1 MNKIFNKNKLIPYF
15 IIALISL
22 ISLIPFFSMNLSF
35 CNEARI
41 HIARIVSVKQII
53 SEGVFPPFISYKHMC
68 GFGYALNIFYGAL
81 TTYIPIIISYI
92 TKSEIIALKVYTLL
106 VVALSGFTMFNFVK
120 YIVKDDKKSSLI
132 ALIAA
137 IIYIL
142 APYKLANIYSRNAVG
157 EYTAF
162 IFIPMVFQGLY
173 SLLNSKKD
181 GKEYYIAIGAIGLI
195 LSHTITTIYVA
206 VFSVIYII
214 INFKKIKNLNVWK
227 KIFIN
232 ILIIL
237 SITAFYTVPLL
248 EHKLYGDYCIY
259 DNAEMGATG
268 ENVQATTVGLKE
280 WLSSEFSNN
289 EINLSL
295 GIIMIWGLLLTCV
308 TYKKSKDKE
317 EYTTFGLLAIIALF
331 MSSKL
336 FPWFAMP
343 RFLNIIQFAWRLS
356 GFFIFFASYICAVN
370 IVQFSSRIKDKH
382 NVLAITCIVLSCIFT
397 VISTMNY
404 WDTLNMK
411 EETDFENQIKNA
423 SKIGPYS
430 INREYLPIKS
440 LENLKYIQDRE
451 DKTYV
456 VSGEAII
463 LNENKEK
470 LHDVMDVTEV
480 KDATLELPYIYYHG
494 YTVAINGKKVDVH
507 ESDKG
512 FIEININEPGK
523 IEVAYT
529 GTITE
534 KCGMIISLVSAIIC
548 VCIYLFKRRVY
559 ETKE

>member
-142 APYKLANIYSRNAVG
+142 APYKLTNIYSRNAVG

-181 GKEYYIAIGAIGLI
+181 RKEYYIAIGAIGLI

-268 ENVQATTVGLKE
+268 KNVQATTVGLKE

-295 GIIMIWGLLLTCV
+295 
-308 TYKKSKDKE
+308 
-317 EYTTFGLLAIIALF
+317 
-331 MSSKL
+331 
-336 FPWFAMP
+336 
-343 RFLNIIQFAWRLS
+343 
-356 GFFIFFASYICAVN
+356 
-370 IVQFSSRIKDKH
+370 
-382 NVLAITCIVLSCIFT
+382 
-397 VISTMNY
+397 
-404 WDTLNMK
+404 
-411 EETDFENQIKNA
+411 
-423 SKIGPYS
+423 
-430 INREYLPIKS
+430 
-440 LENLKYIQDRE
+440 
-451 DKTYV
+451 
-456 VSGEAII
+456 
-463 LNENKEK
+463 
-470 LHDVMDVTEV
+470 
-480 KDATLELPYIYYHG
+480 
-494 YTVAINGKKVDVH
+494 
-507 ESDKG
+507 
-512 FIEININEPGK
+512 
-523 IEVAYT
+523 
-529 GTITE
+529 
-534 KCGMIISLVSAIIC
+534 
-548 VCIYLFKRRVY
+548 
-559 ETKE
+559 

>member
-142 APYKLANIYSRNAVG
+142 APYKLTNIYSRNAVG

-181 GKEYYIAIGAIGLI
+181 RKEYYIAIGAIGLI

-227 KIFIN
+227 KILIN

-237 SITAFYTVPLL
+237 
-248 EHKLYGDYCIY
+248 
-259 DNAEMGATG
+259 
-268 ENVQATTVGLKE
+268 
-280 WLSSEFSNN
+280 
-289 EINLSL
+289 
-295 GIIMIWGLLLTCV
+295 
-308 TYKKSKDKE
+308 
-317 EYTTFGLLAIIALF
+317 
-331 MSSKL
+331 
-336 FPWFAMP
+336 
-343 RFLNIIQFAWRLS
+343 
-356 GFFIFFASYICAVN
+356 
-370 IVQFSSRIKDKH
+370 
-382 NVLAITCIVLSCIFT
+382 
-397 VISTMNY
+397 
-404 WDTLNMK
+404 
-411 EETDFENQIKNA
+411 
-423 SKIGPYS
+423 
-430 INREYLPIKS
+430 
-440 LENLKYIQDRE
+440 
-451 DKTYV
+451 
-456 VSGEAII
+456 
-463 LNENKEK
+463 
-470 LHDVMDVTEV
+470 
-480 KDATLELPYIYYHG
+480 
-494 YTVAINGKKVDVH
+494 
-507 ESDKG
+507 
-512 FIEININEPGK
+512 
-523 IEVAYT
+523 
-529 GTITE
+529 
-534 KCGMIISLVSAIIC
+534 
-548 VCIYLFKRRVY
+548 
-559 ETKE
+559 

>member
-1 MNKIFNKNKLIPYF
+1 
-15 IIALISL
+15 
-22 ISLIPFFSMNLSF
+22 
-35 CNEARI
+35 
-41 HIARIVSVKQII
+41 
-53 SEGVFPPFISYKHMC
+53 
-68 GFGYALNIFYGAL
+68 
-81 TTYIPIIISYI
+81 
-92 TKSEIIALKVYTLL
+92 
-106 VVALSGFTMFNFVK
+106 
-120 YIVKDDKKSSLI
+120 
-132 ALIAA
+132 
-137 IIYIL
+137 
-142 APYKLANIYSRNAVG
+142 
-157 EYTAF
+157 
-162 IFIPMVFQGLY
+162 MVFQGLY
-173 SLLNSKKD
+173 SLLNNKND
-181 GKEYYIAIGAIGLI
+181 RQEYYIAIGAIGLI

-206 VFSVIYII
+206 LFSVIYII
-214 INFKKIKNLNVWK
+214 INFKKIKNVNAWK

-232 ILIIL
+232 VLIIL

-280 WLSSEFSNN
+280 WFSSEFPNN

-295 GIIMIWGLLLTCV
+295 GIIMIWGLLLTCF
-308 TYKKSKDKE
+308 TYKESKDKE

-343 RFLNIIQFAWRLS
+343 SFLNIIQFAWRLS

-370 IVQFSSRIKDKH
+370 IVQFSSRLKDKH
-382 NVLAITCIVLSCIFT
+382 NVLAITCIALSCIFT

-404 WDTLNMK
+404 WNTLNMK
-411 EETDFENQIKNA
+411 EETDFENQIKDA

-430 INREYLPIKS
+430 INREYLPIRA

-451 DKTYV
+451 DKTYI

-470 LHDVMDVTEV
+470 LHDFIDATEV

-494 YTVAINGKKVDVH
+494 YTVTVNGKKVDSH

-512 FIEININEPGK
+512 FIEININESGK

-529 GTITE
+529 GTIAE
-534 KCGMIISLVSAIIC
+534 KCAMAISLISVIIC
-548 VCIYLFKRRVY
+548 VCIYLSKRRVY